1 MTRQFFCHQLT
12 DFSIFKGKNHFLCYR
27 AKEMLSVYLYSIE
40 RKIWI
45 WGGCHSLIVTQ
56 FVCQDFS
63 SLFPFL
69 SFFTKQIFLLTSLF
83 LCKKQVKNV
92 DNVDNFVNNSIF
104 PPFLN
109 PQNVDNYSHL
119 SLIFDIYTNINSFV
133 CAICTIYPLSI
144 IFFENKLSFLST
156 NCLTIHHSYPH

>member
-1 MTRQFFCHQLT
+1 M
-12 DFSIFKGKNHFLCYR
+12 
-27 AKEMLSVYLYSIE
+27 
-40 RKIWI
+40 
-45 WGGCHSLIVTQ
+45 LIVTQ

-83 LCKKQVKNV
+83 LCKKHVKNV

-119 SLIFDIYTNINSFV
+119 SLIFDISTNINQFI
-133 CAICTIYPLSI
+133 CAIYTIISLSI
-144 IFFENKLSFLST
+144 HFSKMKLSFSSA
-156 NCLTIHHSYPH
+156 NCQTI

>member
-1 MTRQFFCHQLT
+1 MTKKLT
-12 DFSIFKGKNHFLCYR
+12 QISRISEKSLLCNVS
-27 AKEMLSVYLYSIE
+27 MNT
-40 RKIWI
+40 
-45 WGGCHSLIVTQ
+45 CHSLIVTQ

-119 SLIFDIYTNINSFV
+119 SLAFDVSTNIN
-133 CAICTIYPLSI
+133 
-144 IFFENKLSFLST
+144 
-156 NCLTIHHSYPH
+156 

>member
-1 MTRQFFCHQLT
+1 M
-12 DFSIFKGKNHFLCYR
+12 
-27 AKEMLSVYLYSIE
+27 
-40 RKIWI
+40 

-63 SLFPFL
+63 SLFRFL

-104 PPFLN
+104 PSFLN

-119 SLIFDIYTNINSFV
+119 SITFDISTNINCFV
-133 CAICTIYPLSI
+133 CAIYTIISLSI
-144 IFFENKLSFLST
+144 NFQKKELSFLSA
-156 NCLTIHHSYPH
+156 NCQTIQSFTIINNYYE